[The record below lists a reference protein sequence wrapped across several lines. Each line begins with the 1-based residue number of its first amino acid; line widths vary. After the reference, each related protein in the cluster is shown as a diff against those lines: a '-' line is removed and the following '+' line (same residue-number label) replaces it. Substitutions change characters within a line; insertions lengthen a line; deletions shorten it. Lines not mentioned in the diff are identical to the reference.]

1 MPLSSLFKRKAAPG
15 AESPT
20 APMAGDEPPLVAAA
34 RVRARR
40 RLIGAVV
47 LLGVGIIGFPLLF
60 ETAPRPIPVD
70 IPIEIPRK
78 DAVAPLPMPAPGAS
92 GMAARPPALAVPPDA
107 GAELPASAAVAEV
120 PASSAP
126 ATRTAASAPAARVAA
141 SAPPAKASASATAA
155 KQATDGQRAKALL
168 DGVAAAS
175 TAPTAPAAAV
185 AASQADDKAARFVV
199 QVGAYTDPNALRE
212 ARAKVE
218 KLGLKTYTQ
227 VIETEA
233 GKRTRVR
240 TGPFASRE
248 EADAAV
254 RTLKAAGLP
263 GNILAL

>member
-1 MPLSSLFKRKAAPG
+1 MPLSSLFKRKPAPG
-15 AESPT
+15 DGEAAAAAS
-20 APMAGDEPPLVAAA
+20 ASGAGEPPLVAAA

-78 DAVAPLPMPAPGAS
+78 DAVPPLALPAPAAPAAS
-92 GMAARPPALAVPPDA
+92 VAGPALPPDA
-107 GAELPASAAVAEV
+107 GAELPASAAAAVT
-120 PASSAP
+120 P
-126 ATRTAASAPAARVAA
+126 ASAPPVQAPAPAASARVAA
-141 SAPPAKASASATAA
+141 PAAPAAPARAPADKPSA
-155 KQATDGQRAKALL
+155 DGQRALALL
-168 DGVAAAS
+168 EGTAASGAAA
-175 TAPTAPAAAV
+175 
-185 AASQADDKAARFVV
+185 DKAARFVV
-199 QVGAYTDPNALRE
+199 QVGAYTDPAKIRE

-227 VIETEA
+227 VIDTDA

-240 TGPFASRE
+240 TGPFESRE
-248 EADAAV
+248 DADAAV
-254 RTLKAAGLP
+254 RKLKAAGLP

>member
-1 MPLSSLFKRKAAPG
+1 MDLTSLFKRKPASGSEPAPV
-15 AESPT
+15 S
-20 APMAGDEPPLVAAA
+20 AGDEPPMVAAA

-78 DAVAPLPMPAPGAS
+78 DAVAPLAMPAPAAS
-92 GMAARPPALAVPPDA
+92 SVTARPPALTLPPDA
-107 GAELPASAAVAEV
+107 GAELPASAPLAEA
-120 PASSAP
+120 PASVSAP
-126 ATRTAASAPAARVAA
+126 ALPRAPVVAAASAPAT
-141 SAPPAKASASATAA
+141 KASAAVPA
-155 KQATDGQRAKALL
+155 KPATDGQRAQALL
-168 DGVAAAS
+168 DGAATASPAAS
-175 TAPTAPAAAV
+175 AA
-185 AASQADDKAARFVV
+185 DGKAARFVV
-199 QVGAYTDPNALRE
+199 QVGAYTDPTALRE

-227 VIETEA
+227 VIETDA

-240 TGPFASRE
+240 IGPFASRDD
-248 EADAAV
+248 ADAAV
-254 RTLKAAGLP
+254 RTLKAGGLP

>member
-1 MPLSSLFKRKAAPG
+1 MPLTSLFKRKPASATVSPSAP
-15 AESPT
+15 S
-20 APMAGDEPPLVAAA
+20 AGDEPPLVAAA

-47 LLGVGIIGFPLLF
+47 LLGLGIIGFPLLF

-70 IPIEIPRK
+70 IPIEIPRQ
-78 DAVAPLPMPAPGAS
+78 DGVAPLTMPPVPAPRAAAS
-92 GMAARPPALAVPPDA
+92 GSVPPTAAIALPPDA
-107 GAELPASAAVAEV
+107 GAELPASAAAA
-120 PASSAP
+120 PASTP
-126 ATRTAASAPAARVAA
+126 
-141 SAPPAKASASATAA
+141 SASATAA
-155 KQATDGQRAKALL
+155 AVARAPASAPQAAAKASAAAAAKPPGDGQRARALL
-168 DGVAAAS
+168 DGTAAA
-175 TAPTAPAAAV
+175 APAA
-185 AASQADDKAARFVV
+185 SGADDKAAARFVV
-199 QVGAYTDPNALRE
+199 QVGAYTDATALRE

-227 VIETEA
+227 VVETEA

-248 EADAAV
+248 EADAVV

>member
-1 MPLSSLFKRKAAPG
+1 MPLSSLFKRKPASDSASPPAAL
-15 AESPT
+15 
-20 APMAGDEPPLVAAA
+20 AGDEPPLVAAA

-78 DAVAPLPMPAPGAS
+78 DAVAPLPIPPSAAPAAS
-92 GMAARPPALAVPPDA
+92 GVAILPPALTLPPDA
-107 GAELPASAAVAEV
+107 GSELPASAPRADAQVRAEV
-120 PASSAP
+120 VPAP
-126 ATRTAASAPAARVAA
+126 ARALAPAPASAPAAKAPAAVAA
-141 SAPPAKASASATAA
+141 KPSG
-155 KQATDGQRAKALL
+155 DGQRARALL
-168 DGVAAAS
+168 DGVAPA
-175 TAPTAPAAAV
+175 APAASGAEP
-185 AASQADDKAARFVV
+185 KAARFVV
-199 QVGAYTDPNALRE
+199 QVGAYTDPAALRE

-227 VIETEA
+227 VIDTDA

-240 TGPFASRE
+240 IGPFASRE
-248 EADAAV
+248 DADAAV
-254 RTLKAAGLP
+254 RTLKTAGLP

>member
-1 MPLSSLFKRKAAPG
+1 MPLSSLFKRKSASDTAVPAAAG
-15 AESPT
+15 
-20 APMAGDEPPLVAAA
+20 AGDEPPLVVAA

-78 DAVAPLPMPAPGAS
+78 DAVAPLPAPAAS
-92 GMAARPPALAVPPDA
+92 GVATLTLPPDA
-107 GAELPASAAVAEV
+107 GSELPPSAPPAEAPVPASAATTR
-120 PASSAP
+120 AP
-126 ATRTAASAPAARVAA
+126 ADPPTRLAASAPAA
-141 SAPPAKASASATAA
+141 KASAAA
-155 KQATDGQRAKALL
+155 AAAARPSGDGQRARALL
-168 DGVAAAS
+168 DGA
-175 TAPTAPAAAV
+175 APTAS
-185 AASQADDKAARFVV
+185 AASAADGKAARFVV
-199 QVGAYTDPNALRE
+199 QVGAFTDPTALRE

-227 VIETEA
+227 VIDTDA

-240 TGPFASRE
+240 IGPFASRE

-254 RTLKAAGLP
+254 RTLKTAGLP
-263 GNILAL
+263 GNVLAL